1 MGVSISRIAHGSAPL
16 KPAVQASVVAPH
28 DTFIATRAN
37 GIKQALRSHPF
48 IVGAMSMLTLVAM
61 RANTALKALTKGA
74 FKVPWKQ
81 A

>member
-1 MGVSISRIAHGSAPL
+1 MAISRITHGSAPWKL
-16 KPAVQASVVAPH
+16 AVQANIVAPH
-28 DTFIATRAN
+28 DTCIATRAD
-37 GIKQALRSHPF
+37 GIKQALRPHPF